1 MFSSII
7 IKRLK
12 LSEQVS
18 RFLFV
23 AALAVIYKSSR
34 RRLWFSLKVLGVKI
48 FMKGRNMMRK
58 KKAKKQLKYSIS
70 QILQKYIND
79 E

>member
-1 MFSSII
+1 
-7 IKRLK
+7 L
-12 LSEQVS
+12 
-18 RFLFV
+18 V

-34 RRLWFSLKVLGVKI
+34 RRPWFSLKVLGVKI

-70 QILQKYIND
+70 QILQKYIDD